1 MRAFQ
6 FILILLLYSSF
17 IVKGQGNEKSDT
29 LCKMHTKQIEFKLGF
44 GKLQPQLMAFDFNY
58 ILPVFKSI
66 SAIYFSQI
74 DFSAWDRN
82 PEKVT
87 LVTNQFHL
95 LQLAG
100 IGASIGKRLN
110 IGCYYL
116 IGGKYY
122 HSHTIVNELYKG
134 ELTLNKV
141 NLESGLLVNIKIGK
155 KKNYF
160 STQLYFPVTPL
171 RKPILEKNPTL
182 TIGLGRRLY

>member
-74 DFSAWDRN
+74 DFSAGIEILKR
-82 PEKVT
+82 
-87 LVTNQFHL
+87 LHL
-95 LQLAG
+95 LQTNF
-100 IGASIGKRLN
+100 ICFN
-110 IGCYYL
+110 
-116 IGGKYY
+116 
-122 HSHTIVNELYKG
+122 
-134 ELTLNKV
+134 
-141 NLESGLLVNIKIGK
+141 
-155 KKNYF
+155 
-160 STQLYFPVTPL
+160 
-171 RKPILEKNPTL
+171 
-182 TIGLGRRLY
+182 